1 MMTKGGEG
9 GGGVNQ
15 KVTKNY
21 IICEQSLLQECIFKW
36 ALFNENFICLS
47 QLYIKH
53 SFVFLTYI
61 FYKFMF

>member
-15 KVTKNY
+15 KVTNNY
-21 IICEQSLLQECIFKW
+21 IVCEQSLLQECIFKW
-36 ALFNENFICLS
+36 SLFICPS

-53 SFVFLTYI
+53 SFILLTYI
-61 FYKFMF
+61 YVLNLLV